1 MSTLVGV
8 VCLVAGVL
16 YVITGKPQHLPEKP
30 VKARLT

>member
-16 YVITGKPQHLPEKP
+16 YVITGKPQHLPENPSKHG
-30 VKARLT
+30 